1 MSFGTT
7 MHYACCVLYQKP
19 FIIDRIAIYKV
30 HRTSWLCL
38 RAVTETKVHF
48 SFSCPIQARIMCAL
62 SLNTYFSR
70 LSRVYAVAELD
81 CVPGS

>member
-48 SFSCPIQARIMCAL
+48 SFSCPIQARIMCAVL
-62 SLNTYFSR
+62 EYIFLASVSR
-70 LSRVYAVAELD
+70 LRRS
-81 CVPGS
+81 